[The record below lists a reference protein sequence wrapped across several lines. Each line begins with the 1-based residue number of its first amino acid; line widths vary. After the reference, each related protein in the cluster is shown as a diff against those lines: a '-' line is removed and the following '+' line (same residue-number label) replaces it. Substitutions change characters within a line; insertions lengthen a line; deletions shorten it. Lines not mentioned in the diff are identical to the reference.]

1 MERHSEKYFIFQLFP
16 ILFFAPYFVKSK
28 NTLKHFLGNTVFSV
42 KFSFTV
48 YRPERKV
55 VITLKVKVLVIQSCL
70 TFCNPMDCSPLDC
83 SVHGI
88 SQARILEWVAVPFLQ
103 GPFLT
108 KGWKVGFPHC
118 KQILFCLRQQGS
130 PYRPEEGLIIFSF
143 WKCYY

>member
-55 VITLKVKVLVIQSCL
+55 VITLKVKVLVTQSCL
-70 TFCNPMDCSPLDC
+70 TFCNPMDCSPLRLLCPWNFPGQNTGVGSRSLSPGALPD
-83 SVHGI
+83 
-88 SQARILEWVAVPFLQ
+88 Q
-103 GPFLT
+103 GMES
-108 KGWKVGFPHC
+108 GFPAL
-118 KQILFCLRQQGS
+118 QAD
-130 PYRPEEGLIIFSF
+130 SF
-143 WKCYY
+143 LSETAGKPI